1 MKVLLKDIC
10 TGIFDCEHK
19 TAPLSIKGYPSIR
32 TPNIGKGRLILDGVN
47 LVSEETYQEWTKRAI
62 PEYQDLIFAR
72 EAPAGNVAI
81 IPKNIKVCLGQ
92 RTVLIKLDKKKA
104 VPEFICYYLLSP
116 LMQQELLSKSAGST
130 VAHINVKD
138 IKDLNLFKIPPLPT
152 QRRIAS
158 ILSAYDDLIEN
169 NLKRIKLL
177 EETAQRT
184 YEEWF
189 VKFRMKGKQLPID
202 EKTGLPEGWEK
213 KKLNDVVNIVSGFPF
228 KSSEYVDDG
237 QFKIVTIKNVQNG
250 YFVPVTTDT
259 LVKIPQKVKKE
270 QFLETGDII
279 LSLTGNV
286 GRVCLVY
293 GDNYLLN
300 QRVAKLIPNEKSSL
314 GFIYFTM
321 RNDKMITTLENIS
334 NGAAQQNLSPINMGN
349 VEVVY
354 PDEITITKF
363 NKLSDTAVMQICQL
377 YILNQ
382 RLKES
387 RDILLPKLMNGSIN
401 VE

>member
-1 MKVLLKDIC
+1 M
-10 TGIFDCEHK
+10 
-19 TAPLSIKGYPSIR
+19 
-32 TPNIGKGRLILDGVN
+32 
-47 LVSEETYQEWTKRAI
+47 
-62 PEYQDLIFAR
+62 
-72 EAPAGNVAI
+72 AI

-92 RTVLIKLDKKKA
+92 RTVLIKIDKKKA

-130 VAHINVKD
+130 VAHINVRD
-138 IKDLNLFKIPPLPT
+138 IKDLNLFKIPALPT
-152 QRRIAS
+152 QRRIAT
-158 ILSAYDDLIEN
+158 ILSTYDDLIEN

-177 EETAQRT
+177 EEIAQRT

-189 VKFRMKGKQLPID
+189 VKFRVNGEQLPID
-202 EKTGLPEGWEK
+202 EKTGLPVGWER

-237 QFKIVTIKNVQNG
+237 RFKIVTIKNVQDG
-250 YFVPVTTDT
+250 YFVPITTDT
-259 LVKIPQKVKKE
+259 LVEIPQKVKKE
-270 QFLETGDII
+270 QVLETGDII

-300 QRVAKLIPNEKSSL
+300 QRVAKLIPNEKSSR

-354 PDEITITKF
+354 PDAITVTKF

-382 RLKES
+382 KLKES

-401 VE
+401 VEKE